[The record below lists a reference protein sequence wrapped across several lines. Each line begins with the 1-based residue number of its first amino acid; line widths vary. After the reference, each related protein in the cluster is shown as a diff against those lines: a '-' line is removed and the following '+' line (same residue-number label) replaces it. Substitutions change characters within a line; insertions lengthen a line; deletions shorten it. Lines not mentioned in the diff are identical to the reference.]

1 MYWQVVRCECKAEED
16 RINRERLLLRS
27 CELPQGS
34 VEYTFENFE
43 RYAGIEE
50 AYDVAL
56 KLAEGS
62 EDLLWLT
69 LQGDYD
75 CGKTHLLIAI
85 CRSWLARGRPARYA
99 MAPVL
104 LDELRA
110 GFHPRNEDM
119 SYQERF
125 DFFKNVPLLA
135 IDDLGAESPTS
146 WAREKMDTL
155 FDWRHFHRLPLV
167 VTTNLGLKELGGR
180 IHSRL
185 QRFVPSKVVTLKVGE
200 YRLRRKGA
208 KKCGR
213 N

>member
-1 MYWQVVRCECKAEED
+1 ML
-16 RINRERLLLRS
+16 RL

-34 VEYTFENFE
+34 AKYTFENFE

-50 AYDVAL
+50 AYDAAL

-62 EDLLWLT
+62 EDILWLT

-110 GFHPRNEDM
+110 GFHPRNEDR
-119 SYQERF
+119 SYEERF

-135 IDDLGAESPTS
+135 IDDLGAEAETPWT
-146 WAREKMDTL
+146 REKMDTL
-155 FDWRHFHRLPLV
+155 LDWRYIHRLPLV
-167 VTTNLGLKELGGR
+167 VTTNLGLKELGDR
-180 IHSRL
+180 IGSRL
-185 QRFVPSKVVTLKVGE
+185 KRFIPSRVVTLKVGE
-200 YRLRRKGA
+200 YHLRRKGR

-213 N
+213 S